1 MWTEHL
7 YVDPPNLLW
16 HQRRPERSNYIIPI
30 LINVCP
36 LEYLEHKSR
45 TSEHSTLGPSLT
57 SDSQL
62 LLGSCF
68 SLSPL
73 PCHTETLKFTPCL
86 NGQSP
91 INAQAPAY
99 AAHRETP
106 SSPGTW
112 KMPVYT
118 LRLSSEP

>member
-57 SDSQL
+57 SVSEMYL
-62 LLGSCF
+62 Y
-68 SLSPL
+68 L
-73 PCHTETLKFTPCL
+73 PRTRLRDHYNQTDGTEMDLIMYKDVRFIT
-86 NGQSP
+86 
-91 INAQAPAY
+91 AQ
-99 AAHRETP
+99 
-106 SSPGTW
+106 
-112 KMPVYT
+112 
-118 LRLSSEP
+118 